1 MFVSFSHF
9 LTTSF
14 IAIIVII
21 FFLATGLYIFK
32 STVTRELHDIE
43 KSYTR
48 YVENNLFDEA
58 LYNSASK
65 EDITLKSF
73 DGLNLTSTLIMN
85 ENPTNKF
92 IVLVHG
98 VSICY
103 VGSLKY
109 FDIFYKN
116 GFNVLIVNQRRHGK
130 SEGKYS
136 TYGFYEKYD
145 VNMWIEYLKSR
156 FGNDIILGLHG
167 ESMGAGTVMET
178 IPLNDSIKFVI
189 EDCGYSNFHE
199 LIGFQITHAYKNR
212 LVRKIL
218 RPSLIFANF
227 FMKTKAKFSMKKI
240 VPIDIV
246 ASTSLPMMFIH
257 GKEDYFVP
265 WYMAVDLYKA
275 KTKGYK
281 ELYLVEGAKHAE
293 ALEVNKILYEKKI
306 MTFIEKALSLYK

>member
-1 MFVSFSHF
+1 MTYIII
-9 LTTSF
+9 LII
-14 IAIIVII
+14 IAIIVIV

-109 FDIFYKN
+109 FDIFYRN

>member
-1 MFVSFSHF
+1 MTY
-9 LTTSF
+9 LIILII
-14 IAIIVII
+14 IAVIVIV

-43 KSYTR
+43 KSYSR

>member
-1 MFVSFSHF
+1 MTY
-9 LTTSF
+9 LIILII
-14 IAIIVII
+14 IAILVIV

-145 VNMWIEYLKSR
+145 VNMWIEYIKSR

-246 ASTSLPMMFIH
+246 SSTSLPMMFIH

>member
-1 MFVSFSHF
+1 MTYIII
-9 LTTSF
+9 LII
-14 IAIIVII
+14 IAIIVIV

-48 YVENNLFDEA
+48 YVENNLFNEA

-116 GFNVLIVNQRRHGK
+116 GFNILIVNQRRHGK

-246 ASTSLPMMFIH
+246 SSTSLPMMFIH

-265 WYMAVDLYKA
+265 WYMALDLYKA

>member
-1 MFVSFSHF
+1 MTY
-9 LTTSF
+9 LIILII
-14 IAIIVII
+14 IAILVIV

-109 FDIFYKN
+109 FDIFYRN

-227 FMKTKAKFSMKKI
+227 FMKTKAKFTMKKI

-246 ASTSLPMMFIH
+246 SSTSLPMMFIH

>member
-1 MFVSFSHF
+1 MTYIII
-9 LTTSF
+9 LII
-14 IAIIVII
+14 IAIIVIV

-48 YVENNLFDEA
+48 YVENNLFNEA

-116 GFNVLIVNQRRHGK
+116 GFNILIVNQRRHGK

-246 ASTSLPMMFIH
+246 SSTSLPMMFIH

-306 MTFIEKALSLYK
+306 MTFIEKSLSLYK

>member
-1 MFVSFSHF
+1 MTYIII
-9 LTTSF
+9 LII
-14 IAIIVII
+14 IAIIVIV

-116 GFNVLIVNQRRHGK
+116 GFNILIVNQRRHGK

-240 VPIDIV
+240 IPIDIV
-246 ASTSLPMMFIH
+246 SSTSLPMMFVH

>member
-1 MFVSFSHF
+1 MTYIII
-9 LTTSF
+9 LII
-14 IAIIVII
+14 IAIIVIV

-218 RPSLIFANF
+218 RPGLIFANF

-246 ASTSLPMMFIH
+246 SSTSLPMMFIH

>member
-1 MFVSFSHF
+1 MTY
-9 LTTSF
+9 LIILII
-14 IAIIVII
+14 IAILVIV

-246 ASTSLPMMFIH
+246 SSTSLPMMFIH

-265 WYMAVDLYKA
+265 WYMSLDLYNA

-281 ELYLVEGAKHAE
+281 KLYLVEGAKHAE

>member
-1 MFVSFSHF
+1 VTY
-9 LTTSF
+9 LIILII
-14 IAIIVII
+14 IAIIVIV

-43 KSYTR
+43 KSYSR

-116 GFNVLIVNQRRHGK
+116 GFNILIVNQRRHGK

-246 ASTSLPMMFIH
+246 ASTSLPMMFVH

>member
-1 MFVSFSHF
+1 MTYIII
-9 LTTSF
+9 LII
-14 IAIIVII
+14 IAILIIV

-246 ASTSLPMMFIH
+246 ASTSLPMMFVH

>member
-1 MFVSFSHF
+1 MTY
-9 LTTSF
+9 LIILII
-14 IAIIVII
+14 IAILVIV
-21 FFLATGLYIFK
+21 FFLATGLYIFR

-58 LYNSASK
+58 LYNSTSK

-178 IPLNDSIKFVI
+178 IPLNNSIKFVI
-189 EDCGYSNFHE
+189 EDCGYSNFYE
-199 LIGFQITHAYKNR
+199 LIGFQITHQYKNR
-212 LVRKIL
+212 LVRRIL

-240 VPIDIV
+240 VPIDI
-246 ASTSLPMMFIH
+246 ASSTSLPMMFIH

-265 WYMAVDLYKA
+265 WYMSVDLYKA

>member
-1 MFVSFSHF
+1 MTY
-9 LTTSF
+9 LIILII
-14 IAIIVII
+14 IAILVIV

-116 GFNVLIVNQRRHGK
+116 GFNLLIVNQRRHGK

-293 ALEVNKILYEKKI
+293 ALEVNKIIYEKKI

>member
-1 MFVSFSHF
+1 MTY
-9 LTTSF
+9 LIILII
-14 IAIIVII
+14 IAILVIV
-21 FFLATGLYIFK
+21 FFLATGLYIFR

-85 ENPTNKF
+85 ENPTKKF

-189 EDCGYSNFHE
+189 EDCGYSNFYE
-199 LIGFQITHAYKNR
+199 LIGFQITNQYKNR
-212 LVRKIL
+212 LVRRIL

>member
-1 MFVSFSHF
+1 MTY
-9 LTTSF
+9 LIILII
-14 IAIIVII
+14 IAIIAII

-246 ASTSLPMMFIH
+246 SSTSLPMMFIH

-293 ALEVNKILYEKKI
+293 ALEVNKILYKKKI

>member
-1 MFVSFSHF
+1 MTYIIILIIMAILV
-9 LTTSF
+9 
-14 IAIIVII
+14 IA

-109 FDIFYKN
+109 FDIFYRN

-218 RPSLIFANF
+218 HPSLIFANF

-246 ASTSLPMMFIH
+246 SSTSLPMMFIH

>member
-1 MFVSFSHF
+1 MTY
-9 LTTSF
+9 LIILII
-14 IAIIVII
+14 IAIIVIV

-58 LYNSASK
+58 LYDSASK

>member
-1 MFVSFSHF
+1 MTYIII
-9 LTTSF
+9 LII
-14 IAIIVII
+14 IAILVIA
-21 FFLATGLYIFK
+21 FFLATGLYIFR

-43 KSYTR
+43 KSYNR

-199 LIGFQITHAYKNR
+199 LIGFQITHEYKNR

-246 ASTSLPMMFIH
+246 ASSSLPMMFVH
-257 GKEDYFVP
+257 GKGDYFVP

>member
-1 MFVSFSHF
+1 MII
-9 LTTSF
+9 
-14 IAIIVII
+14 IAILVIV

>member
-1 MFVSFSHF
+1 MTYII
-9 LTTSF
+9 LII
-14 IAIIVII
+14 IAILVIA
-21 FFLATGLYIFK
+21 FFLATGLYIFR

-43 KSYTR
+43 KSYNR

-73 DGLNLTSTLIMN
+73 DDLNLTSTLIIN

-116 GFNVLIVNQRRHGK
+116 GFNILIVNQRRHGK

-199 LIGFQITHAYKNR
+199 LIGFQITHEYKNR

-246 ASTSLPMMFIH
+246 ASTSLPMMFVH

>member
-1 MFVSFSHF
+1 MTY
-9 LTTSF
+9 LIILII
-14 IAIIVII
+14 IAILVIV

-167 ESMGAGTVMET
+167 ESMGAGTVIET

>member
-1 MFVSFSHF
+1 MTY
-9 LTTSF
+9 LIILII
-14 IAIIVII
+14 IAIIVIV

-109 FDIFYKN
+109 FDIFYRN
-116 GFNVLIVNQRRHGK
+116 GFNILIVNQRRHGK

-246 ASTSLPMMFIH
+246 SSTSLPMMFVH

>member
-1 MFVSFSHF
+1 MTY
-9 LTTSF
+9 LIILII
-14 IAIIVII
+14 IAILVII

-246 ASTSLPMMFIH
+246 SSTSLPMMFIH

>member
-1 MFVSFSHF
+1 MTY
-9 LTTSF
+9 LIILII
-14 IAIIVII
+14 IAILVIV

-109 FDIFYKN
+109 FDIFYRN

-212 LVRKIL
+212 LVRKII

-246 ASTSLPMMFIH
+246 SSTSLPMMFIH

>member
-1 MFVSFSHF
+1 MTYIII
-9 LTTSF
+9 LII
-14 IAIIVII
+14 IAILVIV

-32 STVTRELHDIE
+32 STVTRKLHDID

-92 IVLVHG
+92 IILVHG

-246 ASTSLPMMFIH
+246 SSTSLPMMFIH

-265 WYMAVDLYKA
+265 WYMSLDLYNA

-281 ELYLVEGAKHAE
+281 KLYLVEGAKHAE

>member
-1 MFVSFSHF
+1 MTY
-9 LTTSF
+9 LIILII
-14 IAIIVII
+14 IAILVIV

-43 KSYTR
+43 KSYSR

-109 FDIFYKN
+109 FDIFYRN

-189 EDCGYSNFHE
+189 EDCGYSNFHA

-227 FMKTKAKFSMKKI
+227 FMKTKAKFSLKKI

-246 ASTSLPMMFIH
+246 SSTSLPMMFIH

-281 ELYLVEGAKHAE
+281 ELYLVEGVKHAE
-293 ALEVNKILYEKKI
+293 ALEFNKILYEKKI

>member
-1 MFVSFSHF
+1 MTYIIILIIMAILV
-9 LTTSF
+9 
-14 IAIIVII
+14 IA
-21 FFLATGLYIFK
+21 FFLATGLYIFR
-32 STVTRELHDIE
+32 STVIRELHDIE
-43 KSYTR
+43 KSYNR

-109 FDIFYKN
+109 FDIFYRN

-199 LIGFQITHAYKNR
+199 LIGFQITHEYKNR

-218 RPSLIFANF
+218 RPSLLFANF

-257 GKEDYFVP
+257 GKGDYFVP

>member
-1 MFVSFSHF
+1 MTY
-9 LTTSF
+9 LIILII
-14 IAIIVII
+14 IAILVIV

-43 KSYTR
+43 KSYSR

-246 ASTSLPMMFIH
+246 SSTSLPMMFIH

>member
-1 MFVSFSHF
+1 MTY
-9 LTTSF
+9 LIILII

-109 FDIFYKN
+109 FDIFYRN

>member
-1 MFVSFSHF
+1 MTYIII
-9 LTTSF
+9 LII
-14 IAIIVII
+14 IAIIVIV

-43 KSYTR
+43 KSYSR

-73 DGLNLTSTLIMN
+73 DSLNLTSTLIMN

>member
-1 MFVSFSHF
+1 MTY
-9 LTTSF
+9 LIILII
-14 IAIIVII
+14 IAILVIV

-103 VGSLKY
+103 IGSLKY
-109 FDIFYKN
+109 FDIFYRN

-246 ASTSLPMMFIH
+246 SSTSLPMMFIH

>member
-1 MFVSFSHF
+1 MTYIII
-9 LTTSF
+9 LII
-14 IAIIVII
+14 IAILVIA
-21 FFLATGLYIFK
+21 FFLATGLYIFR

-178 IPLNDSIKFVI
+178 IPLNNSIKFVI

-199 LIGFQITHAYKNR
+199 LIGFQITHEYKNR

-218 RPSLIFANF
+218 RPSLLFANF

-246 ASTSLPMMFIH
+246 ASTSLPMMFVH

>member
-1 MFVSFSHF
+1 MTY
-9 LTTSF
+9 LIILII
-14 IAIIVII
+14 IAILVIV

-109 FDIFYKN
+109 FDIFYRN

-167 ESMGAGTVMET
+167 ESMGAGTVIET

-246 ASTSLPMMFIH
+246 ASTSLPMMFVH

-293 ALEVNKILYEKKI
+293 ALEVNKVLYEKKI

>member
-1 MFVSFSHF
+1 MTY
-9 LTTSF
+9 LIILII

-85 ENPTNKF
+85 ENPINKF

-218 RPSLIFANF
+218 SPSLIFANF

-246 ASTSLPMMFIH
+246 SSTSLPMMFIH

-265 WYMAVDLYKA
+265 WYMALDLYKA

>member
-1 MFVSFSHF
+1 MTY
-9 LTTSF
+9 LIILII
-14 IAIIVII
+14 IAIIVIV

-43 KSYTR
+43 KSYSR

-116 GFNVLIVNQRRHGK
+116 GFNLLIVNQRRHGK

-246 ASTSLPMMFIH
+246 SSTSLPMMFIH

-293 ALEVNKILYEKKI
+293 ALEVNKILYKKKI

>member
-1 MFVSFSHF
+1 MTYIII
-9 LTTSF
+9 LII
-14 IAIIVII
+14 IAILVIA
-21 FFLATGLYIFK
+21 FFLATGLYIFR

-43 KSYTR
+43 KSYNR

-109 FDIFYKN
+109 FDIFYRN

-199 LIGFQITHAYKNR
+199 LIGFQITHEYKNR

-246 ASTSLPMMFIH
+246 ASSSLPMMFVH

>member
-1 MFVSFSHF
+1 MTYIIILIIMAILV
-9 LTTSF
+9 
-14 IAIIVII
+14 IA
-21 FFLATGLYIFK
+21 FFLATGLYIFR

-43 KSYTR
+43 KSYNR

-109 FDIFYKN
+109 FDIFYRN

-199 LIGFQITHAYKNR
+199 LIGFQITHEYKNR

-218 RPSLIFANF
+218 RPSLLFANF

-246 ASTSLPMMFIH
+246 SSTSLPMMFIH

-265 WYMAVDLYKA
+265 WYMALDLYKA

>member
-1 MFVSFSHF
+1 MTY
-9 LTTSF
+9 LIILII
-14 IAIIVII
+14 IAILVIV

-48 YVENNLFDEA
+48 YVENNFFDEA

-109 FDIFYKN
+109 FDIFYRN

-246 ASTSLPMMFIH
+246 SSTSLPMMFIH

-306 MTFIEKALSLYK
+306 MNFIEKALSLYK

>member
-1 MFVSFSHF
+1 MTYIII
-9 LTTSF
+9 LII
-14 IAIIVII
+14 IAILIIV

-246 ASTSLPMMFIH
+246 SSTSLPMMFIH

-265 WYMAVDLYKA
+265 WYMSVDLYNA

-281 ELYLVEGAKHAE
+281 KLYLVEGAKHAE

>member
-1 MFVSFSHF
+1 MTYIII
-9 LTTSF
+9 LII
-14 IAIIVII
+14 IAILVIA
-21 FFLATGLYIFK
+21 FFLATGLYIFR

-43 KSYTR
+43 KSYNR

-109 FDIFYKN
+109 FDIFYRN

-199 LIGFQITHAYKNR
+199 LIGFQITHEYKNR

-218 RPSLIFANF
+218 RPSLLFANF

-257 GKEDYFVP
+257 GKGDYFVP